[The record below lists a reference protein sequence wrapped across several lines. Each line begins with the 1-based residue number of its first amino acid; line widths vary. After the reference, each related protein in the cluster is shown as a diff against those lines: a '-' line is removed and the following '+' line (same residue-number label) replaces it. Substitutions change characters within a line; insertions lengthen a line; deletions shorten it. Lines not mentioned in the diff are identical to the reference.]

1 MINVTTSISLSSTIL
16 THYEAIYHY
25 HLHNGVFV
33 SELIRYARASF
44 THDQFLKRGKLLT
57 SKLKKHFRSFYGHTT
72 TLSAILSYQQV
83 QSPFGRML
91 ADVYQFYCQAIVS
104 LRIVK
109 FSRLLPT
116 IGLSIRTNKNDTG
129 TILSLLLYTMY

>member
-91 ADVYQFYCQAIVS
+91 VDVYQFYCQAIVS

-129 TILSLLLYTMY
+129 AILSLLLYTMY